1 MAPGPATSPK
11 LALLKGLWVEREG
24 NQRCPESRG
33 VTLLWAL
40 FPPTSPLLLCPG
52 RSPRACHVAERAQ
65 QHLFQFSVLKA
76 VFCLVFKKQAIEK
89 YPK

>member
-11 LALLKGLWVEREG
+11 LAVLKGLWVEREG
-24 NQRCPESRG
+24 NQRCPETRG

-40 FPPTSPLLLCPG
+40 FPPTSPLPL
-52 RSPRACHVAERAQ
+52 PRPQSQGLPRGERAQ

-76 VFCLVFKKQAIEK
+76 VFCFVFKKQAIEK